1 MAQLQNTAE
10 LFSTLAQALQKELES
25 LSKSRQE
32 ITLFGGAYRGSFA
45 NEYYYRFEV
54 PEEVYFRGVEHATF
68 VFSQLQPVTI
78 AGTIISFDNQFLTVA
93 LPMDFGTILPEIQ
106 CSWSHEEYLKPVL
119 DLLATYA
126 DNHPVA
132 PSLFQPAQ
140 EANRHSAGFEPAFL
154 PTTPANQQEAVK
166 NILHNRVSFLWG
178 PILSGKIHVLALIAS
193 NYVKAGKKVLFV
205 ANNND
210 RVDETVLCTTEVGKA
225 LGIDVQNTISRVGL
239 PLRLDAESLGPF
251 SLEYEVGAK
260 KSEKKKSNNERVSLL
275 QTYWKTKVHQF
286 LHEDFYSKL
295 TELRERA
302 NENRKQFDKLTDEI
316 NTLKDTLS
324 RAQNTSML
332 EKFKKGFSKE
342 EAAVAQKQLTKK
354 QAALKKIQAV
364 QQAFTTELMRAEAQ
378 TPIDS
383 NELNEYQDAVKR
395 IGVLGGVKKVME
407 DVEAYTAVDER
418 ALLAS
423 KKFVAT
429 TVATAL
435 ADPRLRGMQFDMVI
449 VDDAETVQM
458 PSLAALSLLAQ
469 EKMLVAG
476 DPYQLGPESHSNNAL
491 VQDWLRSDIF
501 LHVAQTEQLNKLFD
515 WSQQHSQGAIFL
527 SSHFATTPKLSLF
540 VASILFDDKINV
552 FAPPH
557 AKGKIYF
564 IDTGS
569 LNSACRQYVGKKR
582 IIPHNDL
589 QTKKVVELVKHA
601 LMERNRSGDDV
612 GVVLPFNV
620 STFYTKLQ
628 LRLSGIRNVEV
639 GTPQSFRGRRKKAI
653 IFDTVMAGVDY
664 TVKHLDDRKTGEHKI
679 ARLLNSIFS
688 CVEEDLYVVADMSHF
703 TSVYKDR
710 LFTKLLMLLQAQ
722 ADPQPPSHEAA
733 RRFDDLE
740 WDQRAKLFNAF
751 GSASAKPV
759 VFAQS
764 PTAKESDAE
773 FDVKMKMMSKQ
784 LAPKSIPGVRNFE
797 RETYIAVQR
806 VLGQRK
812 DVNILS
818 QFIGGD
824 VLFRHSL
831 GTEQA
836 AARLPIDA
844 CQNEDEF
851 RKIMERWNLIIY
863 EMSGGSK
870 TDVSFFGK
878 AAPETR
884 VRWDINN
891 LKAYYSTSAEAV
903 IEEGKHKIAASV
915 SKVFQECLG
924 KSQPANPTEWSTAY
938 LNFLGKM
945 ETYLAWISEQLRK

>member
-1 MAQLQNTAE
+1 MAQPQHTAE
-10 LFSTLAQALQKELES
+10 LFSTLAQALQTELES

-32 ITLFGGAYRGSFA
+32 ITLFGGEYLGSFA
-45 NEYYYRFEV
+45 DEHYYRFEV
-54 PEEVYFRGVEHATF
+54 PEEVYFRGVERATF
-68 VFSQLQPVTI
+68 MFSQLQPVTI
-78 AGTIISFDNQFLTVA
+78 AGTVINFENQFLTVA
-93 LPMDFGTILPEIQ
+93 LPMNFGAILPEIQ
-106 CSWSHEEYLKPVL
+106 CSWNYEEHLKPVL
-119 DLLATYA
+119 DLLAAYA
-126 DNHPVA
+126 DAHPIA
-132 PSLFQPAQ
+132 SSLFQPAQ
-140 EANRHSAGFEPAFL
+140 AKNTHSAGFEPAFL
-154 PTTPANQQEAVK
+154 PTTPADQQEAVK
-166 NILHNRVSFLWG
+166 KILQNRVSFLWG
-178 PILSGKIHVLALIAS
+178 PILSGKTHVLALIAS

-210 RVDETVLCTTEVGKA
+210 RVDETVLRTTEVGKA
-225 LGIDVQNTISRVGL
+225 LGIDLQNAITRVGL
-239 PLRLDAESLGPF
+239 PLRLDVASLGPF

-260 KSEKKKSNNERVSLL
+260 KTEKKKSYDERVSLL
-275 QTYWKTKVHQF
+275 QAYWKTKVHQF

-295 TELRERA
+295 TELRDRA
-302 NENRKQFDKLTDEI
+302 NENRKQVDKLNDEI
-316 NTLKDTLS
+316 NALKDVVS
-324 RAQNTSML
+324 RAQNASML
-332 EKFKKGFSKE
+332 EKLKKGFSKE
-342 EAAVAQKQLTKK
+342 EAGAAQKQLTEK
-354 QAALKKIQAV
+354 QATLKKIQAV

-378 TPIDS
+378 APIDS
-383 NELNEYQDAVKR
+383 NELKEYQAAVKR
-395 IGVLGGVKKVME
+395 IGELGGVKKVTE
-407 DVEAYTAVDER
+407 DVEEHTAVDEG

-423 KKFVAT
+423 RKFVAT

-435 ADPRLRGMQFDMVI
+435 ADPRLRNMQFDMVI
-449 VDDAETVQM
+449 VDDAETVQL

-476 DPYQLGPESHSNNAL
+476 DPYQLGPESYSNNAL

-501 LHVAQTEQLNKLFD
+501 LHVAQTEQLNRLFD
-515 WSQQHSQGAIFL
+515 WSQQHSQWAIFL

-552 FAPPH
+552 FASPN

-569 LNSACRQYVGKKR
+569 LKSACRQYAGKKR
-582 IIPHNDL
+582 IVPYNDL

-601 LMERNRSGDDV
+601 LMEHNRSGDDV
-612 GVVLPFNV
+612 GVVLPFNI
-620 STFYTKLQ
+620 STLYTKLQ

-639 GTPQSFRGRRKKAI
+639 GTAQSFRGRRKKAI

-664 TVKHLDDRKTGEHKI
+664 TVKHLDDRKVGEHKI
-679 ARLLNSIFS
+679 ARLFNSIFS
-688 CVEEDLYVVADMSHF
+688 CVEEDLYIVADMSHF
-703 TSVYKDR
+703 ASVYKDR

-722 ADPQPPSHEAA
+722 ADSQPPSYEAA

-740 WDQRAKLFNAF
+740 WDQRAKLF
-751 GSASAKPV
+751 GVSSSGKPV
-759 VFAQS
+759 AAQT
-764 PTAKESDAE
+764 PTVKKSNAE
-773 FDVKMKMMSKQ
+773 FDLKMKMMSKQ
-784 LAPKSIPGVRNFE
+784 QAPKSVPGVRNFE

-812 DVNILS
+812 DVNLLS
-818 QFIGGD
+818 QFFGGD

-836 AARLPIDA
+836 AIRLPMDG

-851 RKIMERWNLIIY
+851 RKIMERWNLLIY

-891 LKAYYSTSAEAV
+891 LKAYYSTSVEAV

-924 KSQPANPTEWSTAY
+924 KSQPANPVEWSTAY

-945 ETYLAWISEQLRK
+945 ESYLSWISEQLRK